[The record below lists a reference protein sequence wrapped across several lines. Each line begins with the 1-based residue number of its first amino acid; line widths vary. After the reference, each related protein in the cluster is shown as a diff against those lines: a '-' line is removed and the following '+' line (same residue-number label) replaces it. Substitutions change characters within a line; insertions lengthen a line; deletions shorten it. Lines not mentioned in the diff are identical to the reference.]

1 VSDEN
6 FEMTYE
12 YKDISAKL
20 LDLVEIREQL
30 IKELKIAPP
39 EKILELREGI
49 SLCDTTIESAEKYLE
64 VEVEL
69 YRKGVKLDE
78 KLEEAARMNA
88 LIDEKLPAYV
98 AKHKPEKLEEILA
111 MLEKTKIDKE

>member
-6 FEMTYE
+6 FEMTDE

-20 LDLVEIREQL
+20 LELVEIREHL
-30 IKELKIAPP
+30 IKELKTAPP

-49 SLCDTTIESAEKYLE
+49 SLCDDAIEAAESYLE

-69 YRKGVKLDE
+69 YRKGVKLDA
-78 KLEEAARMNA
+78 KIEEANRMNA
-88 LIDEKLPAYV
+88 IIDEKLPEYV
-98 AKHKPEKLEEILA
+98 AKHQPEKLEEIMS
-111 MLEKTKIDKE
+111 MLERTKSDKK